1 MKWEK
6 DAKTS
11 TDAIGTSFD
20 GMLKKIVAGFSA
32 AKIGQMLLNI
42 GKDAVQAASDLA
54 EVQNVVDV
62 TFGDAGAAKIEAWA
76 KKAGEQFGLTETQAK
91 RFTSTLG
98 AMMKSAGM
106 SGDEITEMSTDLAGL
121 AADMASFYNLDFDT
135 AFQKIRS
142 GISGETEPL
151 KQLGINMS
159 EANLNAFALQ
169 KGLEKTFSQM
179 TQGEKT
185 ILRYQ
190 YLMQATSDAQGDF
203 ARTSDGFA
211 NATRMLETNIESL
224 KAKLGTVLLPV
235 VNDVVGALND
245 MLGAM
250 TGEHDTT
257 ILDEFAAIDL
267 KTQEKIAAIE
277 DTAST
282 ARTLTGV
289 LKDIEDQAEAT
300 KKTAGK
306 ILDEVPDGKS
316 GNLKSLADKLEGIE
330 AQADTNRKAV
340 GEMGDDAPNERK
352 VEDFKTTLTGIEKQ
366 AGYNRK
372 AIEGMA
378 DDAPSGDDG
387 NIVVL
392 EGNLKKVETQASTNK
407 DRIGEMLD
415 DAPTGDSGN
424 ISTLEGNLK
433 RVETQASTNR
443 DRIAEMT
450 EDVPNGAE
458 VSTLEENLKKVETQA
473 STNRQK
479 IGDMADDA
487 PSGET
492 GNVPE
497 LERNLKEIENQA
509 TSNRTAIEGMA
520 DDAPRGDTGN
530 VPELEGNLKKVE
542 TQANTSRDAIG
553 GMGDVEPNTENLQ
566 GIREQVTNIGT
577 AAEGAQAAIEGITS
591 PTDAAAESNALWLE
605 TCEELVRT
613 IPGLSEIIDTQ
624 TGEIKG
630 GTQAVYDYIDAWEQA
645 QKGVVLKAAHEQ
657 KRGALEAKAAEL
669 GDYELAKMVA
679 DHRVREQMKQ
689 LDALRQELG
698 ISGNGYDMVI
708 RTNAVGGQGILTEAE
723 QAWNEQIKTLGELRK
738 AQDEATKSY
747 QVQKD
752 AYDEAV
758 ISWEEEGKAIEEG
771 YNKAIEAADA
781 WTLSQ
786 QEAAQAAL
794 SAFDE
799 ALQAVEDYYNKVHEE
814 TAAQVNNTLTGFEG
828 IKTAAQQYKEA
839 ANAAEE
845 YSKKLKEARAEGKNA
860 LTDLE
865 IETTANAKNNQITMQ
880 GMLQNLEDQLA
891 YIEEYQQNLAI
902 ARESGISDEILG
914 MLSDG
919 SNESALY
926 LNAIAEAAKTGNE
939 EDIQRLNDMWT
950 EVNKGKESFVDTL
963 TQQKLEVDKTYDE
976 MVKKAEEA
984 AAALDVSQQAGE
996 STGKNVQAMIDAI
1009 RDHVPGI
1016 AEQVDA
1022 VLAQLNRLNEWGV
1035 TIDYGFGAST
1045 VIKPGAR
1052 GSGGPQV
1059 ASLAVGMDWIPF
1071 DGFLATLHQG
1081 EAVLTAEENRV
1092 WQAFKNGQRGVDYDT
1107 LGGVMRENVKAG
1119 GNVYLDGRVVGS
1131 VISQMQGNQY
1141 RTMQRSGWQ
1150 Q

>member
-20 GMLKKIVAGFSA
+20 SMLKKIVAGFSA
-32 AKIGQMLLNI
+32 AKIGQMLLNL

-169 KGLEKTFSQM
+169 KGLEKTFAQM

-235 VNDVVGALND
+235 INEVVGAING
-245 MLGAM
+245 MLEAM

-257 ILDEFAAIDL
+257 VLDEFAAIDL
-267 KTQEKIAAIE
+267 KTQEKIAAIQE
-277 DTAST
+277 TAEN

-289 LKDIEDQAEAT
+289 LENIEEQ
-300 KKTAGK
+300 AGK
-306 ILDEVPDGKS
+306 NK
-316 GNLKSLADKLEGIE
+316 
-330 AQADTNRKAV
+330 KA
-340 GEMGDDAPNERK
+340 
-352 VEDFKTTLTGIEKQ
+352 
-366 AGYNRK
+366 
-372 AIEGMA
+372 
-378 DDAPSGDDG
+378 
-387 NIVVL
+387 
-392 EGNLKKVETQASTNK
+392 AS
-407 DRIGEMLD
+407 EMLD
-415 DAPTGDSGN
+415 DVPDGN
-424 ISTLEGNLK
+424 DGNLK
-433 RVETQASTNR
+433 ELA
-443 DRIAEMT
+443 
-450 EDVPNGAE
+450 G
-458 VSTLEENLKKVETQA
+458 NLA
-473 STNRQK
+473 
-479 IGDMADDA
+479 G
-487 PSGET
+487 
-492 GNVPE
+492 
-497 LERNLKEIENQA
+497 
-509 TSNRTAIEGMA
+509 IEG
-520 DDAPRGDTGN
+520 
-530 VPELEGNLKKVE
+530 V
-542 TQANTSRDAIG
+542 
-553 GMGDVEPNTENLQ
+553 
-566 GIREQVTNIGT
+566 
-577 AAEGAQAAIEGITS
+577 AEGAQAAIEGITE

-624 TGEIKG
+624 TGEIEG
-630 GTQAVYDYIDAWEQA
+630 GTQAVYDYIDAWEKA
-645 QKGVVLKAAHEQ
+645 QTGVVLKAAHEQ
-657 KRGALEAKAAEL
+657 KRGVLESKFNELPGLELDKA
-669 GDYELAKMVA
+669 VA
-679 DHRVREQMKQ
+679 DYRVREQMKQ
-689 LDALRQELG
+689 LDAMRQELG
-698 ISGNGYDMVI
+698 ISGNGYGMVVHADEYAG
-708 RTNAVGGQGILTEAE
+708 AVMSDAE
-723 QAWNEQIKTLGELRK
+723 KQWNEQILTLAELQK
-738 AQDEATKSY
+738 AQKEAAEAY

-758 ISWEEEGKAIEEG
+758 VAWEAEGEAIAATYDE
-771 YNKAIEAADA
+771 AIEAADA
-781 WTLSQ
+781 WTIAQ
-786 QEAAQAAL
+786 QEAATEAL

-799 ALQAVEDYYNKVHEE
+799 ALQAVEDYYNKVKEE
-814 TAAQVNNTLTGFEG
+814 TAAQVGNTLTGFEG

-939 EDIQRLNDMWT
+939 EDIKRLNDMWI

-1009 RDHVPGI
+1009 RNHVPGI

-1052 GSGGPQV
+1052 GSGGPPI